1 VTDAPPVVVDASV
14 ALKWALD
21 DEDTVEQAL
30 ALRDDAI
37 DGHFQMFAPT
47 LWVYE
52 LANGLT
58 SAVRR
63 SRLSDS
69 AGANALKQLLG
80 LGVRM
85 VDPLPGSTYA
95 TASRFGISAYDAA
108 YAALAQALNAPLFTG
123 DGPLLRSTAKA
134 LGTRWVG
141 DYEPFQAEAPGEE

>member
-1 VTDAPPVVVDASV
+1 MPDAPPVVVDASV

-21 DEDTVEQAL
+21 DEDSVEQAL

-37 DGHFQMFAPT
+37 DGHLQMIAPT

-63 SRLSDS
+63 NRLSHS
-69 AGANALKQLLG
+69 AGERELKQLLG

-85 VDPLPGSTYA
+85 VDPLPSSTYSL
-95 TASRFGISAYDAA
+95 ASRLGISAYDAA
-108 YAALAQALNAPLFTG
+108 YAALAQALNATLFTG
-123 DGPLLRSTAKA
+123 DGPLLKATAQS

-141 DYEPFQAEAPGEE
+141 DYQRLPVDDPGE